1 VNFAKYIALGFV
13 VLFVS
18 GCATDK
24 KQEPWKRNADKKP
37 WYMPDV
43 DPDERDFYYGSF
55 FHN

>member
-1 VNFAKYIALGFV
+1 MNFAKYIALGI
-13 VLFVS
+13 VLLFAS